1 MEVVITDMDYEV
13 DYFQSAVVPIGAERP
28 KRILILGS
36 SGQVGAYLSEYL
48 RSEGYEVLE
57 FDIVNDPSQD
67 MTVIPNGE
75 LEAKI
80 YMADF
85 VYFLAFDVGGSHY
98 LKKYQHT
105 FKFIDNNTRLM
116 ANAFGLLEKYNKPFI
131 FASSQ
136 MSNMSYSPYG
146 VMKRVGELY
155 TKSLNGVIVKFWNVY
170 GIEKDMEKA
179 HVITD
184 FIRKGFESG
193 NIDMMTDGTEA
204 REFLYAEDCCEA
216 LHKLMGSYDDLSSDD
231 ELHITTGNYTT
242 ILEIAEIIQRLFSN
256 IGKEIMIS
264 PAESKDE
271 VQKDARNVPD
281 PYIKK
286 FWRSKT
292 SVKQGITKVFE
303 EMRKD
308 YDS

>member
-1 MEVVITDMDYEV
+1 MKV
-13 DYFQSAVVPIGAERP
+13 
-28 KRILILGS
+28 LILGS
-36 SGQVGAYLSEYL
+36 NGQIGAYLTEYL
-48 RSEGYEVLE
+48 KEKGHDVRE
-57 FDIVNDPSQD
+57 FDVSNGEEQD
-67 MTVIPNGE
+67 LTVIPNPQ
-75 LEAKI
+75 LHAAI
-80 YMADF
+80 MTADF

-105 FKFIDNNTRLM
+105 FGFLDNNTRMM
-116 ANAFGLLEKYNKPFI
+116 ANVFHYLERYKKPFV

-155 TKSLNGVIVKFWNVY
+155 TKSLNGLIVKFWNVF
-170 GIEKDMEKA
+170 GIENDMEKA

-184 FIRKGFESG
+184 FIKKGFETG
-193 NIDMMTDGTEA
+193 TIDMMTDGTEE

-216 LHKLMGSYDDLSSDD
+216 LETVMQNYSDFTSDD
-231 ELHITTGNYTT
+231 ELHITTGSSTDILGIART
-242 ILEIAEIIQRLFSN
+242 IQSLF
-256 IGKEIMIS
+256 KETGREVTVV

-286 FWRSKT
+286 WWNPKT
-292 SVKQGITKVFE
+292 SVTEGITKVFN
-303 EMRKD
+303 EMKKD
-308 YDS
+308 YD

>member
-1 MEVVITDMDYEV
+1 M
-13 DYFQSAVVPIGAERP
+13 
-28 KRILILGS
+28 KKILILGS
-36 SGQVGAYLSEYL
+36 SGQVGAYLTDYL
-48 RSEGYEVLE
+48 RKKGNEVFE
-57 FDIVNDPSQD
+57 FDVTNGPNQD
-67 MTVIPNGE
+67 LTTIPNGQ
-75 LEAKI
+75 LEALI
-80 YMADF
+80 YLSDF

-116 ANAFGLLEKYNKPFI
+116 ANAFGLIEKYNKPFV

-146 VMKRVGELY
+146 VLKRVGELY
-155 TKSLNGVIVKFWNVY
+155 TRSLGGLIVKFWNVY
-170 GIEKDMEKA
+170 GIEKDMDKA

-193 NIDMMTDGTEA
+193 DIDMMTDGTEA

-216 LHKLMGSYDDLSSDD
+216 LETVMDEYDNLSCDD
-231 ELHITTGNYTT
+231 ELHITTGVYTT
-242 ILEIAEIIQRLFSN
+242 VLEIASEIKSLFSS
-256 IGKEIMIS
+256 IGKEITIT
-264 PAESKDE
+264 PAQSKDE
-271 VQKDARNVPD
+271 VQKDARNEPD

-286 FWRSKT
+286 FWKPKT
-292 SVKQGITKVFE
+292 SVPDGLQKVFE

>member
-13 DYFQSAVVPIGAERP
+13 DYYEGKSR
-28 KRILILGS
+28 KILVLGS
-36 SGQVGAYLSEYL
+36 GGQVGAYLTEYL
-48 RSEGYEVLE
+48 RCVDVEVME
-57 FDIVNDPSQD
+57 FDITNGPDQD

-105 FKFIDNNTRLM
+105 FNFIDNNTRLM
-116 ANAFGLLEKYNKPFI
+116 ANAFGLIEKYKKPFV

-146 VMKRVGELY
+146 VLKRVGELY
-155 TKSLNGVIVKFWNVY
+155 TKSLGGLIVKFWNVY
-170 GIEKDMEKA
+170 GIEKDMDKA

-184 FIRKGFESG
+184 FIRKGFETG
-193 NIDMMTDGTEA
+193 VIDMMTDGTEA

-216 LHKLMGSYDDLSSDD
+216 LETVMDEYDNLSCDD
-231 ELHITTGNYTT
+231 ELHITTGVYTT
-242 ILEIAEIIQRLFSN
+242 VLEIASEIKALFSG
-256 IGKEIMIS
+256 IGKEIKIT
-264 PAESKDE
+264 PAQSKDE
-271 VQKDARNVPD
+271 VQKDARNEPD
-281 PYIKK
+281 PYIKE
-286 FWRSKT
+286 FWQPTT
-292 SVKQGITKVFE
+292 SVKEGSKKVFE
-303 EMRKD
+303 EMKKD
-308 YDS
+308 YE

>member
-1 MEVVITDMDYEV
+1 M
-13 DYFQSAVVPIGAERP
+13 
-28 KRILILGS
+28 KKILILGS
-36 SGQVGAYLSEYL
+36 SGQVGAYLTDYL
-48 RSEGYEVLE
+48 REKGNEVFE
-57 FDIVNDPSQD
+57 FDVTNGPNQD
-67 MTVIPNGE
+67 LTTIPNGQ
-75 LEAKI
+75 LEALI
-80 YMADF
+80 YLSDF

-116 ANAFGLLEKYNKPFI
+116 ANAFGLIEKYNKPFV

-146 VMKRVGELY
+146 VLKRVGELY
-155 TKSLNGVIVKFWNVY
+155 TRSLGGLIVKFWNVY
-170 GIEKDMEKA
+170 GIEKDMNKA

-193 NIDMMTDGTEA
+193 DIDMMTDGTEA

-216 LHKLMGSYDDLSSDD
+216 LETVMQSYAKLTSDD
-231 ELHITTGNYTT
+231 ELHITTGVYTT
-242 ILEIAEIIQRLFSN
+242 VLEIASEIKSLFSS
-256 IGKEIMIS
+256 IGKEITIT
-264 PAESKDE
+264 PAQSKDE
-271 VQKDARNVPD
+271 VQKDARNEPD

-286 FWRSKT
+286 FWEPKT
-292 SVKQGITKVFE
+292 SVPDGLKKVFE

>member
-13 DYFQSAVVPIGAERP
+13 DYYEGRTR
-28 KRILILGS
+28 KILVLGS
-36 SGQVGAYLSEYL
+36 GGQVGAYLTEYL
-48 RSEGYEVLE
+48 RCVDVEVME
-57 FDIVNDPSQD
+57 FDITNGPDQD

-105 FKFIDNNTRLM
+105 FNFIDNNTRLM
-116 ANAFGLLEKYNKPFI
+116 ANAFGLIEKYKKPFV

-146 VMKRVGELY
+146 VLKRVGELY
-155 TKSLNGVIVKFWNVY
+155 TKSLGGLIVKFWNVY
-170 GIEKDMEKA
+170 GIEKDMDKA

-193 NIDMMTDGTEA
+193 DIDMMTDGTEA

-216 LHKLMGSYDDLSSDD
+216 LETVMEQYDNLTCDD
-231 ELHITTGNYTT
+231 ELHITTGVYTT
-242 ILEIAEIIQRLFSN
+242 VLEIAEEIKSLFFS
-256 IGKEIMIS
+256 IGKKITVIPDEK
-264 PAESKDE
+264 KDS
-271 VQKDARNVPD
+271 VQRDARNVPD
-281 PYIKK
+281 PYIKE
-286 FWRSKT
+286 FWQPTT
-292 SVKQGITKVFE
+292 SVKEGLKKVFE
-303 EMRKD
+303 EMKKD
-308 YDS
+308 YE